1 MENHQFF
8 EAHLAQTTP
17 FPFALEIERAEGV
30 YLYDKN
36 GKSYMDLIS
45 GLSVSNFGHGHPK
58 IKEAIHA
65 QTEKHLHVMVYGE
78 YLQSAQSAC
87 AKTLTQ
93 LLPESLNTVYFV
105 NSGAEAIEA
114 ALKLAKRATGRNKM
128 MAFKGAY
135 HGSTHGA
142 MSVSANEKKKRA
154 YRPLLP
160 NIEFIRFNEM
170 EDLARIDDSCACVLM
185 ETVQGD
191 AGIRIPH
198 PEFMKALHQRCK
210 ELGVLLILDEIQ
222 AGIGRTG
229 RNFAFEHYDIVPDIL
244 VLGKALGGGMPIG
257 ACVASRELMEL
268 FSHGPMLGHITTFG
282 GHPLICAA
290 ANAGLEVLRDEI
302 SLEHV
307 QKMGCRLHA
316 KLSAHPAVKEVRS
329 LGLFFAVDLESEEAV
344 QHVVMEGLE
353 KGIIGFWFLS
363 CPWSFRI
370 APPLNM
376 SEAEFEKASEIILS
390 CLDALPPK

>member
-17 FPFALEIERAEGV
+17 YPFALEIERAEGI
-30 YLYDKN
+30 YMYDKN
-36 GKSYMDLIS
+36 GKAYMDLIS

-58 IKEAIHA
+58 VKEAIHA

-78 YLQSAQSAC
+78 YLQSAQTKC
-87 AKTLTQ
+87 AQTLTQ
-93 LLPESLNTVYFV
+93 LLPKPLDTVYFV

-114 ALKLAKRATGRNKM
+114 AMKLAKRCTGRTKLI
-128 MAFKGAY
+128 AFEGAY

-142 MSVSANEKKKRA
+142 MSVSFNEKKKRA
-154 YRPLLP
+154 FRPLLP
-160 NIEFIRFNEM
+160 NVEFIRFNKID
-170 EDLARIDDSCACVLM
+170 DLERIDESCAGVLM

-198 PEFMKALHQRCK
+198 PDFMKALRQKCS
-210 ELGVLLILDEIQ
+210 ETGALLMLDEIQ

-229 RNFAFEHYDIVPDIL
+229 KNFAFEHYDIVPDVLI
-244 VLGKALGGGMPIG
+244 LGKALGGGLPIG
-257 ACVASRELMEL
+257 AVVAERSLMEQL
-268 FSHGPMLGHITTFG
+268 SHSPLLGHITTFG

-329 LGLFFAVDLESEEAV
+329 LGLFFAVDLESEDAV
-344 QHVVMEGLE
+344 MQVVMDGLE

-363 CPWSFRI
+363 CPWSFRL

-376 SEAEFEKASEIILS
+376 TEAEFEKASEIILS